1 MQVEPAVAFSVSERE
16 TPGVEIRVNFGIFAG
31 RAATTAELDA
41 LARAIV
47 GRVGEASVVA
57 EERLE
62 VGGDA
67 EAALHQVR
75 ILVSPEHLPA
85 DERERDE
92 LRGRLVELAESWAR
106 DCIAERHAE
115 VSEL

>member
-16 TPGVEIRVNFGIFAG
+16 SPGVEIRVNFGIFAG
-31 RAATTAELDA
+31 REVTSAELDE
-41 LARAIV
+41 LAQAV
-47 GRVGEASVVA
+47 VPRVGEASIVA

-62 VGGDA
+62 VGGEA

-75 ILVSPEHLPA
+75 ILVAPEHLPA
-85 DERERDE
+85 DARERDE
-92 LRGRLVELAESWAR
+92 LRGRLIEIAETWAR